1 MKVSDFLEAMETKTK
16 NQTTADEIGE
26 FLRWL
31 NEENFKICTY
41 TSKHEWIPVKADS
54 KKIIEIYLDESNKI
68 NDIKI
73 EKSKESVVINDIK
86 HYRQMIRKI
95 KKNQN
100 INPDKMSIEE
110 LIAEIEKR
118 KIVCKDLPLY
128 DNSHGKGCERPG
140 SECRECM
147 IKYFELTT

>member
-1 MKVSDFLEAMETKTK
+1 MKTPDTLKEIETEIITDHLSAFLA
-16 NQTTADEIGE
+16 
-26 FLRWL
+26 WL
-31 NEENFKICTY
+31 DKEDFKICTY
-41 TSKHEWIPVKADS
+41 NSKHEWVPIKADS
-54 KKIIEIYLDESNKI
+54 KNVIEVYLDESNKI
-68 NDIKI
+68 KDIKI
-73 EKSKESVVINDIK
+73 EKPKTPEIVNDIK
-86 HYRQMIRKI
+86 QYRQMVRRI

-110 LIAEIEKR
+110 LTAEIEKR